1 MNFMA
6 VNTIDLDLRGLK
18 PDQQVARLRE
28 QYVLLRGKGS
38 VVRAQVDDQPVRQYI
53 SMLERGYRVM
63 LEANGETTWL
73 VLRPDASTPRL
84 GLRGAHSLVRHDE
97 GRIYTNTIENRLAV
111 IDESTRQ
118 VLRHIPVGDDPSHL
132 ELSHNGRYLYV
143 ANSGSDDV
151 TIVDTASDQVI
162 ATAATGRRPLL
173 PCVAPDGKFVYLP
186 SGPDRTVTVLRAGGE
201 FVKTIPVG
209 AAPHDIVVSPDNRW
223 AYQPNSASHTVSVI
237 DKRDQAVVGEFSRTA
252 RSI

>member
-1 MNFMA
+1 
-6 VNTIDLDLRGLK
+6 
-18 PDQQVARLRE
+18 
-28 QYVLLRGKGS
+28 
-38 VVRAQVDDQPVRQYI
+38 
-53 SMLERGYRVM
+53 
-63 LEANGETTWL
+63 
-73 VLRPDASTPRL
+73 
-84 GLRGAHSLVRHDE
+84 VRHDE